1 MRFSTNYINH
11 YIGFHRMIQQI
22 EVIVLHVLN
31 SFLLPQVQV
40 FLGEKVFQVLMI
52 EVNIKF
58 HDTKITPS
66 NLDDP

>member
-1 MRFSTNYINH
+1 
-11 YIGFHRMIQQI
+11 MIQQI